1 MPQPIH
7 TTVTL
12 AGGLVLA
19 LTLSACGG
27 TSEPADQESAAAEA
41 PETQEREDDRPE
53 VELVDPMEIAP
64 DDLCTVLSEETLDEL
79 LGEEDLRSDPGDTS
93 GGRPDPGDLEEL
105 DSLQMRCML
114 VSAAGLTLHF
124 SMEVHEGLYVDS
136 TFASYSE
143 EDADP
148 EVDLGDFAVTG
159 DGMGGNGAGVDVVD
173 GQVFVEVAYGGMGDP
188 DRDEM
193 MGGALKVA
201 EEIMDSIA

>member
-1 MPQPIH
+1 MPRPVH

-12 AGGLVLA
+12 AGGLLLA

-53 VELVDPMEIAP
+53 VESVDPMEIAP

-79 LGEEDLRSDPGDTS
+79 LGEEDLRSAPQTTTGI
-93 GGRPDPGDLEEL
+93 PDPDDLEEL
-105 DSLQMRCML
+105 DRLRMSCML
-114 VSAAGLTLHF
+114 VSAAGRTIHF
-124 SMEVHEGLYVDS
+124 SMEIHEGPYVDS
-136 TFASYSE
+136 TLASYSE

-148 EVDLGDFAVTG
+148 DVDLGDFAVTG
-159 DGMGGNGAGVDVVD
+159 DGMGGSGAGVDVVD
-173 GQVFVEVAYGGMGDP
+173 GQVFVEVSYGGMGDP

-201 EEIMDSIA
+201 EEIVDSIA